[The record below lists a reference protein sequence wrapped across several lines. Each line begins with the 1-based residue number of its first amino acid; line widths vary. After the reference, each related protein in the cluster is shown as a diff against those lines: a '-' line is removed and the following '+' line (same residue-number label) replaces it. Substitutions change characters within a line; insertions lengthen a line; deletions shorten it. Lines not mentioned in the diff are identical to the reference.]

1 MSEKNANELDLATL
15 RTRQHDRVLTVR
27 TSTPPLDFAT
37 PDLIA
42 DLDRLTRAVDH
53 DPTVGAVVLTGD
65 TERRFLTH
73 ADPFAIGGMIESSKP
88 ELPIGVLEYLV
99 RALGGLLRLPG
110 MEALVDRRGGDLGIG
125 VLWSVRWKRTIL
137 RMNRSSTVYIAA
149 INGPTL
155 GGGHELALACDIRYV
170 SDSPEIRLGQ
180 VEATA
185 HLIPGGGGTQRLP
198 RMIGTAKALEH
209 ILEGRGVSPEEA
221 LELGV
226 VHRIVPEEKLVGEA
240 QSTAARL
247 ARRAPV
253 VVQAIKRSIYFATD
267 RRISRGLD
275 YEQAGF
281 FAAGSARTIV
291 ATLGAMREDIERLGD
306 SPLIAEP
313 GPWVEG
319 TRVDQVGLDVQQG
332 RITDA
337 VS

>member
-1 MSEKNANELDLATL
+1 M
-15 RTRQHDRVLTVR
+15 
-27 TSTPPLDFAT
+27 
-37 PDLIA
+37 
-42 DLDRLTRAVDH
+42 
-53 DPTVGAVVLTGD
+53 
-65 TERRFLTH
+65 
-73 ADPFAIGGMIESSKP
+73 
-88 ELPIGVLEYLV
+88 
-99 RALGGLLRLPG
+99 
-110 MEALVDRRGGDLGIG
+110 
-125 VLWSVRWKRTIL
+125 
-137 RMNRSSTVYIAA
+137 
-149 INGPTL
+149 
-155 GGGHELALACDIRYV
+155 
-170 SDSPEIRLGQ
+170 
-180 VEATA
+180 
-185 HLIPGGGGTQRLP
+185 
-198 RMIGTAKALEH
+198 
-209 ILEGRGVSPEEA
+209 
-221 LELGV
+221 
-226 VHRIVPEEKLVGEA
+226 HRIVPEEKLVGEA

-319 TRVDQVGLDVQQG
+319 ARVDQVGLDVQQG